1 MINISRG
8 QEILV
13 ALSLTSLLVVTVAGS
28 VSENRKELYFSF
40 ITALSGDSK
49 SDGGIPVID
58 LALQEINNDDRILTN
73 YTLNYTTIL
82 DSKVHFLA
90 KPNSFLSTET
100 YVTLNSVAIESSTNG
115 TF

>member
-8 QEILV
+8 QKILV
-13 ALSLTSLLVVTVAGS
+13 ALSLTSLLVAVAGS

-58 LALQEINNDDRILTN
+58 LALQEINSDDRILTN

-82 DSKVHFLA
+82 DSKVHF
-90 KPNSFLSTET
+90 
-100 YVTLNSVAIESSTNG
+100 
-115 TF
+115 